1 MNRPVKAYSRV
12 SRAGNEHVEKI
23 RLNAPISQWSV
34 DESGRMNA
42 PVWRRNQIADKITTG
57 KFHREFARLHGHVQH
72 NSHSENYVARSS
84 ADRENTSGILNY
96 EPTEKSIDW
105 LTYSALDFSH
115 Y

>member
-57 KFHREFARLHGHVQH
+57 KFHREFARLHGHV
-72 NSHSENYVARSS
+72 NGNYVARSS
-84 ADRENTSGILNY
+84 ADRDNTSGILNY
-96 EPTEKSIDW
+96 ESTEKSIDW
-105 LTYSALDFSH
+105 LTYSALDFPH